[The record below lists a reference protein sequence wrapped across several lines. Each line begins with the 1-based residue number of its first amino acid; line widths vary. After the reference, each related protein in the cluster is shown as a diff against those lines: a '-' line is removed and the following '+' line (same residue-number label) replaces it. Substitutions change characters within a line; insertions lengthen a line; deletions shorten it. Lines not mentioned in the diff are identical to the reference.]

1 MKVKLFQAVVN
12 VSFGGTDGDHAV
24 IESKINA
31 FLEENPEI
39 DVIDIK
45 LAANAG
51 RVEHGPTNYGLVAL
65 LMYEDRK

>member
-12 VSFGGTDGDHAV
+12 VSVGGTDGNFSTM
-24 IESKINA
+24 ESRINT
-31 FLEENPEI
+31 FLEETPDI

-45 LAANAG
+45 LAANAAPVG
-51 RVEHGPTNYGLVAL
+51 DGPTNYGLVAL